1 MKQEIAKTR
10 ILPFSHF
17 WARNSYYNTP
27 CGALFLHWIVTA
39 ISIVFAPGGTA
50 APTLSV
56 NIQTLLILV
65 LAATLL
71 PQAIALACLT
81 ANLGVMVLSWWPA
94 LDHRA
99 GFIVLATATW
109 GLLYWA
115 VYVGML
121 PKLGY
126 DIHSFPDEFLMDGTR
141 MVTYRRIKAGF
152 ARRLEGWVL
161 RRRGRNEEY

>member
-1 MKQEIAKTR
+1 M
-10 ILPFSHF
+10 
-17 WARNSYYNTP
+17 
-27 CGALFLHWIVTA
+27 
-39 ISIVFAPGGTA
+39 
-50 APTLSV
+50 
-56 NIQTLLILV
+56 
-65 LAATLL
+65 
-71 PQAIALACLT
+71 
-81 ANLGVMVLSWWPA
+81 
-94 LDHRA
+94 
-99 GFIVLATATW
+99 LATATW